1 MSDRTTARS
10 TERFLGALGAG
21 ASSENWMAGGSFRDV
36 LMELH
41 KEGHISD
48 VQYVTAC
55 RLVQDMQRA
64 HGSSA
69 GIVSQTQERVQ
80 TSLRSRTAPPGG
92 GDPDAFARMD
102 RLLSQLRGHER
113 DVLAFLIL
121 KRELPRGSLSDLG
134 RLLSRYQTNKTT
146 RAAAV
151 GRIGAL
157 LDSVVE
163 LYG

>member
-69 GIVSQTQERVQ
+69 GIVSQPQERVQ
-80 TSLRSRTAPPGG
+80 TSLRSRTAPP
-92 GDPDAFARMD
+92 
-102 RLLSQLRGHER
+102 
-113 DVLAFLIL
+113 
-121 KRELPRGSLSDLG
+121 
-134 RLLSRYQTNKTT
+134 
-146 RAAAV
+146 AAAI
-151 GRIGAL
+151 RTPLRAWTACCR
-157 LDSVVE
+157 SSE
-163 LYG
+163 ATSATSWRS

>member
-1 MSDRTTARS
+1 
-10 TERFLGALGAG
+10 
-21 ASSENWMAGGSFRDV
+21 MAGGSFPDV
-36 LMELH
+36 LAELH
-41 KEGHISD
+41 KEGHITD
-48 VQYVTAC
+48 RQYGTAC
-55 RLVQDMQRA
+55 RFVADMQA
-64 HGSSA
+64 SHGTSD

-80 TSLRSRTAPPGG
+80 TSHRARTRPPGG

-102 RLLSQLRGHER
+102 RLLCQLRSHER
-113 DVLAFLIL
+113 GVLEFLIL
-121 KRELPRGSLSDLG
+121 RRELPRGSLCDLG
-134 RLLSRYQTNKTT
+134 RQLSRYQTNKTT